1 MALRVNQNLLLSR
14 ILTYMNGTLFN
25 DFYYKI
31 GLFIIEHYLDLEH
44 MSEEDFLAQGPFR
57 KVELEAFIGAF
68 GYDDFEEFKLRL
80 YNDYQTRLN
89 QIRVRLF
96 DVTPQEFLKKM
107 DMTIEEKQLQDLV
120 SEICKKFFASKRIVV
135 MGALYPLSLS
145 VELQTDMITF
155 GKPFIQYHTY
165 NPIIFTKDD
174 VVIVISGTGRAFNSM
189 KKAMA
194 DAHIEN
200 AYSVLLT
207 QNKKYRDLADPNTKV
222 LVLPGKFDS
231 VEFNY
236 QLMAIFDLVRLQ
248 YFTQYYLPND

>member
-1 MALRVNQNLLLSR
+1 MAMKVNQNLLLSR

-31 GLFIIEHYLDLEH
+31 GAFIIDHYLEIEN
-44 MSEEDFLAQGPFR
+44 MSEETFLQEGPFQ
-57 KVELEAFIGAF
+57 KTDLEAFMGAF
-68 GYDDFEEFKLRL
+68 GYDNYEEFKLRL
-80 YNDYQTRLN
+80 YSDYQTRLN

-96 DVTPQEFLKKM
+96 DVKPQEFLKKM
-107 DMTIEEKQLQDLV
+107 DMTIEEKELQDLV
-120 SEICKKFFASKRIVV
+120 SEICKKFFASKRIIV

-155 GKPFIQYHTY
+155 GKPFIQYHSY
-165 NPIIFTKDD
+165 NPMTFTKDD

-189 KKAMA
+189 KKSMA

-207 QNKKYRDLADPNTKV
+207 QNKKYRDLADAHTKV

-248 YFTQYYLPND
+248 YFQQYYLTED